1 MTVTFFEKL
10 LDVDAKLNSKTHL
23 KNKFLVFWAVLLA
36 FGLKVCKKC
45 KYLYEPKK
53 FYSGFKPV
61 KKAIPEES
69 SKFSTLH

>member
-1 MTVTFFEKL
+1 MTVAFFEKI

-23 KNKFLVFWAVLLA
+23 KNKFLAFWAVLLA

-45 KYLYEPKK
+45 QYLYEPKN

-61 KKAIPEES
+61 KKGIPEES
-69 SKFSTLH
+69 SNFSTLH